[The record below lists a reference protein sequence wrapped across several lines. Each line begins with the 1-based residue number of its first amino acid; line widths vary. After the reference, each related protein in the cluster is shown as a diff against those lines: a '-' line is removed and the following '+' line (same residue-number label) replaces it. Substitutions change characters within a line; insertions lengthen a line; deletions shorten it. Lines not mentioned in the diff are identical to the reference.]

1 MRIRMITVRT
11 WYLAESQHVDRKAK
25 HRIKFQQIAL
35 PPMESMLAESATAT
49 QAKDLT
55 EYVNSK
61 QGYVLDRPTSW
72 EQTSK
77 AGADVLF
84 TDPLRKSTTVG
95 VTVNPIKIVGLQQFG
110 DVETVRKKLID
121 TEKQKESTK
130 GVMLISES
138 SRNGKTGTLIYDI
151 EYELDSTRGR
161 KRILS
166 TVAIAQKKLFIVN
179 GNMKCDAGGCNEDSN
194 DLALLRQVAGT
205 FDVIV

>member
-1 MRIRMITVRT
+1 
-11 WYLAESQHVDRKAK
+11 
-25 HRIKFQQIAL
+25 
-35 PPMESMLAESATAT
+35 MLS
-49 QAKDLT
+49 
-55 EYVNSK
+55 
-61 QGYVLDRPTSW
+61 GYVDY
-72 EQTSK
+72 
-77 AGADVLF
+77 ACAA
-84 TDPLRKSTTVG
+84 STKPA
-95 VTVNPIKIVGLQQFG
+95 NPPYSSLQ
-110 DVETVRKKLID
+110 
-121 TEKQKESTK
+121 ESTK